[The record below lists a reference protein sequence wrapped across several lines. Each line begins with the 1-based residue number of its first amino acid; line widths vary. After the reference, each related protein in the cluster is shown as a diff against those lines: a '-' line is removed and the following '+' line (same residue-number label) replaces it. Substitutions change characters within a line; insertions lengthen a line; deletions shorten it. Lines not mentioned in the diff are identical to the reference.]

1 MIIVFFLF
9 VFFFSDPIGST
20 SLYGP
25 DHSQTVAAAA
35 VTIAPIVFVTP
46 SFLMEIIILLYRRR
60 TNEKKKQRM
69 KRKKE
74 KEIIGNK
81 RLWIGK
87 KNDKSHGKSLAL

>member
-1 MIIVFFLF
+1 MLQSLIDNNEDQFVNVDDYRFLF
-9 VFFFSDPIGST
+9 VCFFFSDPIGST

-60 TNEKKKQRM
+60 TNEKKKN
-69 KRKKE
+69 KE
-74 KEIIGNK
+74 
-81 RLWIGK
+81 
-87 KNDKSHGKSLAL
+87 